1 MKIYFITIG
10 SKDKKSVRK
19 FIKLLTEHLELEKL
33 NLIGKTTFKKSR
45 TRRIS
50 ILKSPHV
57 NKKAQEQFEFRV
69 FLTTLIIE
77 TTQNFKILTLIKKT
91 KNITFADI
99 KVKVNVTIKKK
110 SKSHLRDSIF
120 RLRFYQR
127 TKVRR
132 FLTFLDSYGEISLM
146 QQSYVRIV

>member
-1 MKIYFITIG
+1 MKIYYLTIC
-10 SKDKKSVRK
+10 SKDKKSVPK
-19 FIKLLTEHLELEKL
+19 FINFLTEHLELQKL
-33 NLIGKTTFKKSR
+33 NLLGKTALKRSK

-77 TTQNFKILTLIKKT
+77 TPQNFKILTLIKKI
-91 KNITFADI
+91 KSITSEI
-99 KVKVNVTIKKK
+99 RVKVHVTIKKE
-110 SKSHLRDSIF
+110 SKKHVLDSIF
-120 RLRFYQR
+120 RFRFYQR

-132 FLTFLDSYGEISLM
+132 FLTLLESYGEISL
-146 QQSYVRIV
+146 SLDSLSLDI

>member
-99 KVKVNVTIKKK
+99 KV
-110 SKSHLRDSIF
+110 
-120 RLRFYQR
+120 
-127 TKVRR
+127 
-132 FLTFLDSYGEISLM
+132 
-146 QQSYVRIV
+146 